1 VIGDAS
7 LRQEPTHSITE
18 APAVQQT
25 LWTCIFGVEGGRTQV
40 SGGSRCADSCT
51 TPKLLPHR
59 SRMGKQ
65 QRHFLHLHRVHAR
78 LVIPI
83 RSRLVTMQDHRQSAF
98 LNALLGMRV
107 KDITWKIR
115 VRSLRFACNLRDS
128 KRWRIRASSSRAK
141 AANPEEVR
149 VLLGTRRA

>member
-1 VIGDAS
+1 M
-7 LRQEPTHSITE
+7 
-18 APAVQQT
+18 
-25 LWTCIFGVEGGRTQV
+25 
-40 SGGSRCADSCT
+40 RCQWQ

-59 SRMGKQ
+59 SRMGTQ
-65 QRHFLHLHRVHAR
+65 QRHFVHLHRVHAR

-83 RSRLVTMQDHRQSAF
+83 RSRLVTMAF

-107 KDITWKIR
+107 KDITWKSR

-128 KRWRIRASSSRAK
+128 KRCRIRASSSRAK

-149 VLLGTRRA
+149 VLLGTRRKKKPLFNGASSGRADMSSFNDSVIEKKAAQGNPYAIHHIDMYSGVGCS